1 MNIIKRFIVIILFF
15 TFHNLFSQEIN
26 IFILDASSK
35 VDSGYVYNTY
45 TSIGFNEVNI
55 IESDINTSLDTGTY
69 DVAFVAEGHY
79 YDNSIQD
86 WVLDP
91 ILEAERQILQ
101 NFVEQGGH
109 LVWISENWESGATSE
124 SSFTTIINIF
134 GTIVSNGIYFNNAGY
149 GSPLMHRIHPSSGP
163 GGLSVSQDIYSSG
176 SYATM
181 VDVPNCNKIYT
192 SDLIDFSLDY
202 FDECT
207 YTTLAIFPG
216 RPKPNEGSI
225 IISTENGTPFKPY
238 IINGTFRGNKVADG
252 LYTYKL
258 NYNTRIVTETVH
270 LFK

>member
-1 MNIIKRFIVIILFF
+1 MNIVKRFIVIILFF

-79 YDNSIQD
+79 YDNTD
-86 WVLDP
+86 AYWD
-91 ILEAERQILQ
+91 
-101 NFVEQGGH
+101 
-109 LVWISENWESGATSE
+109 
-124 SSFTTIINIF
+124 
-134 GTIVSNGIYFNNAGY
+134 
-149 GSPLMHRIHPSSGP
+149 
-163 GGLSVSQDIYSSG
+163 
-176 SYATM
+176 
-181 VDVPNCNKIYT
+181 
-192 SDLIDFSLDY
+192 
-202 FDECT
+202 
-207 YTTLAIFPG
+207 
-216 RPKPNEGSI
+216 
-225 IISTENGTPFKPY
+225 
-238 IINGTFRGNKVADG
+238 GTFRGNKVADG